1 MTQITGEGGPAHR
14 HALSRLIGVSA
25 SEFADDYWAT
35 KPLLTAADGQARASG
50 PGQEH
55 PLSVGSQRYDDLFSA
70 DAVDELIARR
80 GIRTPFIRMANEG
93 QVLPAIRFTGSGG
106 FGAEVG
112 DQVDSAKVFAEFAGG
127 STIVLQGLHRTWAP
141 LADFTRQLVA
151 DIGHPCQ
158 VNAYVTPAQSRGFDP
173 HYDVHDVFVI
183 QIAGHKRWR
192 IHEPALVDPLPNEP
206 WSRVREK
213 VERQAS
219 GTPALDE
226 TLSPG
231 DVLYLPRGWIHS
243 ATALGSTSVHVTIGV
258 AALTRRDL
266 VDLLLESIDIERLR
280 SSLPLGAGTADADAL
295 APEVADTIAAL
306 TSALSGPA
314 VLAATADRVRGR
326 VGGSTRAE
334 PIDPLK
340 TTDAVAALDSH
351 SVVRWRLGQS
361 TTLEDT
367 PDSVILRRADTDL
380 NFPREAASALATL
393 ARGDSI
399 SVGALPDLDESSA
412 IVVARRLL
420 REGVLIVALAPSSQL
435 YTTEGGS

>member
-1 MTQITGEGGPAHR
+1 M
-14 HALSRLIGVSA
+14 
-25 SEFADDYWAT
+25 AT
-35 KPLLTAADGQARASG
+35 
-50 PGQEH
+50 
-55 PLSVGSQRYDDLFSA
+55 
-70 DAVDELIARR
+70 
-80 GIRTPFIRMANEG
+80 EG

-112 DQVDSAKVFAEFAGG
+112 DQVDSAKVFAEFAAG

-141 LADFTRQLVA
+141 LADFTRQLVT

-243 ATALGSTSVHVTIGV
+243 AVALGSTSVHLTIGV

-266 VDLLLESIDIERLR
+266 VDLLLESIDTESLR
-280 SSLPLGAGTADADAL
+280 ASLPLGVGTADADAL

-306 TSALSGPA
+306 TSALSDRA
-314 VLAATADRVRGR
+314 VLAATADRVRRR
-326 VGGSTRAE
+326 VGASTRAE

-340 TTDAVAALDSH
+340 TIDAVAALDAH
-351 SVVRWRLGQS
+351 SIVRWRLGQS
-361 TTLEDT
+361 TTLT
-367 PDSVILRRADTDL
+367 ATADSVVLRRADTDL
-380 NFPREAASALATL
+380 TFPREAASALATL

-420 REGVLIVALAPSSQL
+420 REGVLIAALAPRSEL
-435 YTTEGGS
+435 LMTEGVS